1 MVLKPILLLAPYLI
15 LVEAKK
21 DNFEEG
27 WGQCLAEL
35 VAAQK
40 LNNNQLNDNQHNLV
54 FGVVSNGK
62 MWEFGNLQDNL
73 FTKNVRYY
81 TLENL
86 SALMGALHFIF
97 TESINQ
103 II

>member
-1 MVLKPILLLAPYLI
+1 M
-15 LVEAKK
+15 VEAKK

-40 LNNNQLNDNQHNLV
+40 LNNNQHNLV
-54 FGVVSNGK
+54 YGVVSNGK

-73 FTKNVRYY
+73 FTKNVKY
-81 TLENL
+81 TL
-86 SALMGALHFIF
+86 
-97 TESINQ
+97 
-103 II
+103 